1 MTAQSRFQSFTSP
14 AEPEKSAGRIKAL
27 RASLK
32 KAGLDGLLIP
42 RADIFQ
48 GEYIPDCENRV
59 LFLTGFTGSAGFC
72 ILLPDQVG
80 LIVDGRYTL
89 QAAAEV
95 NRKIVTPVKLAEFLP
110 EGWLK
115 QAAKPGQKIGYNAD
129 LFTSRGLKRFEAA
142 AKEAGITLHVMKE
155 DPILPIW
162 ENRPSAPAT
171 PVIDHPIRFAGE
183 DAAAKITRVQAELTK
198 AGLAA
203 LLVSECPNV
212 NWLFNIRAGDVTHL
226 PILRAFAL
234 VPAKGKPSLYVDPA
248 RLDAALAKRLASLC
262 TIIPPRIAPQ
272 DGAAEV
278 EADMVALAKSGT
290 RIRLDEES
298 ASVRFAHAIT
308 TAGGVADLG
317 KDPIMLM
324 KAQKNA
330 VECEGTREAHIRD
343 GVAMARF
350 LSWLDHTL
358 PERPLTE
365 IDAAIALEG
374 YRIATGE
381 LIDLSFDS
389 IAGAGPHAAIPHY
402 HVSQASNQ
410 RITPGLFLIDSG
422 GNYRD
427 GTTDIT
433 RTIEVSR
440 STRAMRE
447 AFTRVL
453 KGMIA
458 ISLAVFPKGTSGAQI
473 DALARLALWE
483 AGQDYDHGTGHGVG
497 SFLSVHEGPQR
508 LSKLGTQTLLP
519 GMILSNEPGYYR
531 EGKFGIRIENLVIV
545 EPRDIKGAEREML
558 GFETITLAPIDRR
571 LILKAMLTKRERD
584 WLNAY
589 HARVEAT
596 LLPHLTDARERSWL
610 TAACAAL

>member
-1 MTAQSRFQSFTSP
+1 VIHQSRFQSFTSP
-14 AEPEKSAGRIKAL
+14 AEPEKSASRIKAL
-27 RASLK
+27 RAALK

-72 ILLPDQVG
+72 IILPDQVG

-95 NRKIVTPVKLAEFLP
+95 NRKIVTPVKLAEFSP

-115 QAAKPGQKIGYNAD
+115 HAAMAGQKIGYNAD
-129 LFTSRGLKRFEAA
+129 LFTSRGLERFEKA
-142 AKEAGITLHVMKE
+142 AKAANLTLHAMAE
-155 DPILPIW
+155 DLILPLW
-162 ENRPSAPAT
+162 ESRPPAPAT
-171 PVIDHPIRFAGE
+171 PVMDHPIRFAGE
-183 DAAAKITRVQAELTK
+183 DAAEKITRVQADLTK
-198 AGLAA
+198 AGLGA

-212 NWLFNIRAGDVTHL
+212 NWLLNIRAGDVPHL

-234 VPAKGKPSLYVDPA
+234 VPATGKPSLYVDPA
-248 RLDAALAKRLASLC
+248 RLDAGVAQRLSALC
-262 TIIPPRIAPQ
+262 TIIPPRLAPH
-272 DGAAEV
+272 DGAGEV
-278 EADMVALAKSGT
+278 EVDMVRLAKTGA

-298 ASVRFAHAIT
+298 ASVRFAHAIAA
-308 TAGGVADLG
+308 AGGITDHG
-317 KDPIMLM
+317 KDPVMLM
-324 KAQKNA
+324 KAQKKA
-330 VECEGTREAHIRD
+330 VECAGTRAAHIRD
-343 GVAMARF
+343 GAAMVRF
-350 LSWLDHTL
+350 LCWLDHTL
-358 PERPLTE
+358 PQRDLTE
-365 IDAAIALEG
+365 IDAVVALEG
-374 YRIATGE
+374 FRIATGE
-381 LIDLSFDS
+381 LVDISFDS
-389 IAGAGPHAAIPHY
+389 IAGAGPNAAIPHY
-402 HVSQASNQ
+402 HVSQGSNR

-433 RTIEVSR
+433 RTIQVNR
-440 STRAMRE
+440 ATRAMRE

-531 EGKFGIRIENLVIV
+531 EGKFGIRIENLIIV
-545 EPRDIKGAEREML
+545 EPRAIAGAEREML

-596 LLPHLTDARERSWL
+596 LAPLLADAAEREWL
-610 TAACAAL
+610 KTACAKL